1 VLIPLLVTG
10 VVGGFLSG
18 FFGVGGG
25 ILMVP
30 LLMLWAQFDQKRA
43 SATSLLAIV
52 PTSLV
57 GAITY
62 ASNHQVDVMVA
73 VFVAVG
79 AIIGAPFGSKLLRVL
94 PVAVV
99 HWTFI
104 TMMVIEAFRLLFVAD
119 QSHGTFELTFFTGAG
134 LIALGMLMGVA
145 SGMLGIGG
153 GVIAVPV
160 FMSVFGLAP
169 LLAKGTSLLAMVPT
183 AIAGTIP
190 NLRSGL
196 VVLKDGL
203 VVGVAAVAAS
213 FGGVA
218 LAFILPDQLSAQ
230 LFGVLLLGVAIQSA
244 VRGLKNRSVKK

>member
-1 VLIPLLVTG
+1 MILPLLITG

-25 ILMVP
+25 IIMVP
-30 LLMLWAQFDQKRA
+30 LLMMWAKFDQRRA

-57 GAITY
+57 GALTY
-62 ASNHQVDVMVA
+62 AANHQVDVLVA
-73 VFVAVG
+73 VFVSLGAIVG
-79 AIIGAPFGSKLLRVL
+79 APLGSKLLRVL
-94 PVAVV
+94 PIAVV

-104 TMMVIEAFRLLFVAD
+104 TMMVIEAIRLIFITEV
-119 QSHGTFELTFFTGAG
+119 SHGAFELTFVSGAG
-134 LIALGMLMGVA
+134 LIGLGLLMGVA

-183 AIAGTIP
+183 AISGTIP
-190 NLRSGL
+190 NLRAGL
-196 VVLKDGL
+196 VVLKEGAIVGL
-203 VVGVAAVAAS
+203 AAVAAS

-218 LAFILPDQLSAQ
+218 LAFLLPAQLSAQ
-230 LFGVLLLGVAIQSA
+230 LFGLLLLGVAIQSS
-244 VRGLKNRSVKK
+244 VRRLNRK

>member
-1 VLIPLLVTG
+1 MILPLLVTG

-25 ILMVP
+25 IIMVP
-30 LLMLWAQFDQKRA
+30 LLMMWAKFDQRRA

-62 ASNHQVDVMVA
+62 AANHQVDVLVA
-73 VFVAVG
+73 VFVSIGAIVG
-79 AIIGAPFGSKLLRVL
+79 APLGSRLLRVL
-94 PVAVV
+94 PIAVV

-104 TMMVIEAFRLLFVAD
+104 TMMVIEAIRLIFVTDSSIGA
-119 QSHGTFELTFFTGAG
+119 FELTFFSGAG
-134 LIALGMLMGVA
+134 LIGLGLLMGVA

-160 FMSVFGLAP
+160 FMSVFGLP
-169 LLAKGTSLLAMVPT
+169 GLLAKGTSLLAMVPT
-183 AIAGTIP
+183 AISGTIP

-196 VVLKDGL
+196 VVLKDG
-203 VVGVAAVAAS
+203 VIVGIAAVAAS

-218 LAFILPDQLSAQ
+218 VAFILPEQLSAQ
-230 LFGVLLLGVAIQSA
+230 LFGLLLLGVAIQSS
-244 VRGLKNRSVKK
+244 VRRLTRK

>member
-1 VLIPLLVTG
+1 MILPLLITG

-25 ILMVP
+25 IIMVP
-30 LLMLWAQFDQKRA
+30 LLMMWAKFDQRRA

-57 GAITY
+57 GALTY
-62 ASNHQVDVMVA
+62 AANHQVDVLVA
-73 VFVAVG
+73 VFVSLGAIVG
-79 AIIGAPFGSKLLRVL
+79 APLGSKLLRVL
-94 PVAVV
+94 PIAVV

-104 TMMVIEAFRLLFVAD
+104 IMMVIEAIRLIFITEV
-119 QSHGTFELTFFTGAG
+119 SHGAFELTFVSGAG
-134 LIALGMLMGVA
+134 LIGLGLLMGVA

-183 AIAGTIP
+183 AISGTIP
-190 NLRSGL
+190 NLRAGL
-196 VVLKDGL
+196 VVLKEGAI
-203 VVGVAAVAAS
+203 VGIAAVAAS

-218 LAFILPDQLSAQ
+218 LAFLLPAQLSAQ
-230 LFGVLLLGVAIQSA
+230 LFGFLLLGVAIQSS
-244 VRGLKNRSVKK
+244 VRRLNRK

>member
-1 VLIPLLVTG
+1 MILPLLITG

-25 ILMVP
+25 IIMVP
-30 LLMLWAQFDQKRA
+30 LLMMWAKFDQRRA

-57 GAITY
+57 GALTY
-62 ASNHQVDVMVA
+62 AANHQVDVLVA
-73 VFVAVG
+73 VFVSLGAIVG
-79 AIIGAPFGSKLLRVL
+79 APLGSKLLRVL
-94 PVAVV
+94 PIAVV

-104 TMMVIEAFRLLFVAD
+104 TMMVIEAIRLIFITEV
-119 QSHGTFELTFFTGAG
+119 SHGAFELTFVSGAG
-134 LIALGMLMGVA
+134 LIGLGLLMGVA

-160 FMSVFGLAP
+160 FMSVFGLTP

-183 AIAGTIP
+183 AISGTIP
-190 NLRSGL
+190 NLRAGL
-196 VVLKDGL
+196 VVLKEGAIVGL
-203 VVGVAAVAAS
+203 AAVAAS

-218 LAFILPDQLSAQ
+218 LAFLLPAQLSAQ
-230 LFGVLLLGVAIQSA
+230 LFGLLLLGVAIQSS
-244 VRGLKNRSVKK
+244 VRRLNRK

>member
-1 VLIPLLVTG
+1 
-10 VVGGFLSG
+10 
-18 FFGVGGG
+18 
-25 ILMVP
+25 MVP
-30 LLMLWAQFDQKRA
+30 LLMLWAKFDQKRA

-57 GAITY
+57 GALTY
-62 ASNHQVDVMVA
+62 ASNHQVDVVVA
-73 VFVAVG
+73 VFVSIG
-79 AIIGAPFGSKLLRVL
+79 AIVGAPFGSKLLRVL

-104 TMMVIEAFRLLFVAD
+104 TMMVIEAVRLLFVTD
-119 QSHGTFELTFFTGAG
+119 VSRGSFELTFLSGAG
-134 LIALGMLMGVA
+134 LIALGLLMGVA

-160 FMSVFGLAP
+160 FMSVFGIAP

-190 NLRSGL
+190 NLKAGL
-196 VVLKDGL
+196 VILKEG
-203 VVGVAAVAAS
+203 VIVGIAAVAAS

-218 LAFILPDQLSAQ
+218 VAFVLPDQLSAQ
-230 LFGVLLLGVAIQSA
+230 LFGLLLLGVAIQSA
-244 VRGLKNRSVKK
+244 VSGINKRSAQK

>member
-1 VLIPLLVTG
+1 
-10 VVGGFLSG
+10 
-18 FFGVGGG
+18 
-25 ILMVP
+25 MVP
-30 LLMLWAQFDQKRA
+30 LLMAWAKFDQKRA

-62 ASNHQVDVMVA
+62 AANHQVNVLVA
-73 VFVAVG
+73 VLVASG
-79 AIIGAPFGSKLLRVL
+79 AIIGAPFGSKLLQVL
-94 PVAVV
+94 PVAVI
-99 HWTFI
+99 HWSFI
-104 TMMVIEAFRLLFVAD
+104 TMMVIEAVRLLFVSE
-119 QSHGTFELTFFTGAG
+119 QTQGTFELTFFTGAG
-134 LIALGMLMGVA
+134 LIGLGLLMGLA

-160 FMSVFGLAP
+160 FMSFFGLAP

-190 NLRSGL
+190 NLRAGL
-196 VVLKDGL
+196 VVLRDG
-203 VVGVAAVAAS
+203 VIVGIAAVAAS

-230 LFGVLLLGVAIQSA
+230 LFGLLLLGVAIQSS
-244 VRGLKNRSVKK
+244 VRRLKKK

>member
-1 VLIPLLVTG
+1 MIPLLITG
-10 VVGGFLSG
+10 AVGGFLSG

-25 ILMVP
+25 IIMVP
-30 LLMLWAQFDQKRA
+30 LLMAWAKFDQKRA

-62 ASNHQVDVMVA
+62 ASKHQVDVLVA
-73 VFVAVG
+73 VLVAVG

-94 PVAVV
+94 PVAVI

-104 TMMVIEAFRLLFVAD
+104 TMMVIEAARLLFVTEET
-119 QSHGTFELTFFTGAG
+119 QGSFELTFLSGAG
-134 LIALGMLMGVA
+134 LIGLGLIMGVA

-160 FMSVFGLAP
+160 FMSFFGLAP

-190 NLRSGL
+190 NLRAGL
-196 VVLKDGL
+196 IVLKEG
-203 VVGVAAVAAS
+203 VIVGIAAVAAS

-218 LAFILPDQLSAQ
+218 LAFILPEQLSAQ
-230 LFGVLLLGVAIQSA
+230 LFGLLLLGVAIQSA
-244 VRGLKNRSVKK
+244 VRRMRTNNN

>member
-10 VVGGFLSG
+10 AVGGFLSG

-30 LLMLWAQFDQKRA
+30 LLMLWAKFDQKRA

-62 ASNHQVDVMVA
+62 ASNHQVDVVVA

-244 VRGLKNRSVKK
+244 VRGLKKK

>member
-1 VLIPLLVTG
+1 
-10 VVGGFLSG
+10 
-18 FFGVGGG
+18 
-25 ILMVP
+25 MVP
-30 LLMLWAQFDQKRA
+30 LLMMWPKFDQKRA

-57 GAITY
+57 GAMTY
-62 ASNHQVDVMVA
+62 ASNHQVDVLVA
-73 VFVAVG
+73 VFVAIG
-79 AIIGAPFGSKLLRVL
+79 AIVGAPFGSKLLRVL

-104 TMMVIEAFRLLFVAD
+104 SMMVIEAGRLLFVTD
-119 QSHGTFELTFFTGAG
+119 ETHGSFELTFLTGAG
-134 LIALGMLMGVA
+134 LIGLGLLMGVA

-190 NLRSGL
+190 NLRAGL
-196 VVLKDGL
+196 VVLKDGV
-203 VVGVAAVAAS
+203 VVGIAAVVAS

-230 LFGVLLLGVAIQSA
+230 LFGLLLLGVAIQSA
-244 VRGLKNRSVKK
+244 VRRLNKRAVKK

>member
-1 VLIPLLVTG
+1 MLIPLLVTG

-25 ILMVP
+25 IIMVP
-30 LLMLWAQFDQKRA
+30 LLMMWAKFDQKRA

-57 GAITY
+57 GAMTY
-62 ASNHQVDVMVA
+62 ASNHQVDVLVA
-73 VFVAVG
+73 VFVAIGAIVG
-79 AIIGAPFGSKLLRVL
+79 APLGSKLLRVL

-104 TMMVIEAFRLLFVAD
+104 TMMVIEAFRLLFVTD
-119 QSHGTFELTFFTGAG
+119 VTRGSFELTFFTGAG
-134 LIALGMLMGVA
+134 LIGLGLLMGVA

-160 FMSVFGLAP
+160 FMSVFGLVP

-190 NLRSGL
+190 NLRAGL
-196 VVLKDGL
+196 VVLKDG
-203 VVGVAAVAAS
+203 VIVGLAAVAAS

-230 LFGVLLLGVAIQSA
+230 LFGLLLLGVAIQSA
-244 VRGLKNRSVKK
+244 VRRLNKRAVKK

>member
-1 VLIPLLVTG
+1 MLIPLIVAG
-10 VVGGFLSG
+10 AVGGFLSG

-25 ILMVP
+25 IIMVP
-30 LLMLWAQFDQKRA
+30 LLMAWAKFDQKRA

-62 ASNHQVDVMVA
+62 ASNHQVDVLVA
-73 VFVAVG
+73 ALVAIG

-94 PVAVV
+94 PVAVI

-104 TMMVIEAFRLLFVAD
+104 TMMVIEAARLLFVTEET
-119 QSHGTFELTFFTGAG
+119 QGSFELTFISGAG
-134 LIALGMLMGVA
+134 LIVLGLVMGVA

-160 FMSVFGLAP
+160 FMSFFGLAP

-190 NLRSGL
+190 NLRAGL
-196 VVLKDGL
+196 VVLKDG
-203 VVGVAAVAAS
+203 VIVGIAAVAAS

-230 LFGVLLLGVAIQSA
+230 LFGLLLLGVAIQSA
-244 VRGLKNRSVKK
+244 VRRLKTK

>member
-1 VLIPLLVTG
+1 MILPILITG

-25 ILMVP
+25 IIMVP
-30 LLMLWAQFDQKRA
+30 LLMAWAKFDQKRA

-62 ASNHQVDVMVA
+62 ASNHQVDVLVA
-73 VFVAVG
+73 VLVAVG

-94 PVAVV
+94 PVAVI

-104 TMMVIEAFRLLFVAD
+104 TMMVIEAARLLFVTEET
-119 QSHGTFELTFFTGAG
+119 QGSFELTFLSGAG
-134 LIALGMLMGVA
+134 LIGLGLIMGVA

-160 FMSVFGLAP
+160 FMSFFGLAP

-190 NLRSGL
+190 NLRAGL
-196 VVLKDGL
+196 VVLTDG
-203 VVGVAAVAAS
+203 VIVGIAAVAAS

-230 LFGVLLLGVAIQSA
+230 LFGLLLLGVAIQSS
-244 VRGLKNRSVKK
+244 VRRLKKK

>member
-1 VLIPLLVTG
+1 MLIPLLVTG

-25 ILMVP
+25 IIMVP
-30 LLMLWAQFDQKRA
+30 LLMLWAKFDQKRA

-57 GAITY
+57 GSLTY
-62 ASNHQVDVMVA
+62 AAQSQVDVLVA
-73 VFVAVG
+73 VFVSIG
-79 AIIGAPFGSKLLRVL
+79 AIVGAPFGSKLLRVL

-99 HWTFI
+99 HWVFI
-104 TMMVIEAFRLLFVAD
+104 TMMVIEAARLLFVTD
-119 QSHGTFELTFFTGAG
+119 ETHGSFELTIASAVG
-134 LIALGMLMGVA
+134 LIGLGLLMGVA

-183 AIAGTIP
+183 AISGTIP
-190 NLRSGL
+190 NLKAGL
-196 VVLKDGL
+196 VVLKEGL
-203 VVGVAAVAAS
+203 IVGVAAVAAS

-218 LAFILPDQLSAQ
+218 VAFVLPDQLSAQ

-244 VRGLKNRSVKK
+244 VLRVKRK

>member
-1 VLIPLLVTG
+1 MILPLLITG

-25 ILMVP
+25 IIMVP
-30 LLMLWAQFDQKRA
+30 LLMMWAKFDQRRA
-43 SATSLLAIV
+43 SATSLLAII

-57 GAITY
+57 GALTY
-62 ASNHQVDVMVA
+62 AANHQVDVLVA
-73 VFVAVG
+73 VFVSLGAIVG
-79 AIIGAPFGSKLLRVL
+79 APLGSKLLRVL
-94 PVAVV
+94 PIAVV

-104 TMMVIEAFRLLFVAD
+104 TMMVIEAIRLIFITEV
-119 QSHGTFELTFFTGAG
+119 SHGAFELTFVSGAG
-134 LIALGMLMGVA
+134 LIGLGLLMGVA

-183 AIAGTIP
+183 AISGTIP
-190 NLRSGL
+190 NLRAGL
-196 VVLKDGL
+196 VVLKEGAIVGL
-203 VVGVAAVAAS
+203 AAVAAS

-218 LAFILPDQLSAQ
+218 LAFLLPAQLSAQ
-230 LFGVLLLGVAIQSA
+230 LFGLLLLGVAIQSS
-244 VRGLKNRSVKK
+244 VRRLNRK

>member
-1 VLIPLLVTG
+1 MLIPLLVTG

-25 ILMVP
+25 IIMVP
-30 LLMLWAQFDQKRA
+30 LLMVWAKFDQKRA

-62 ASNHQVDVMVA
+62 ASNHQVDVLVA
-73 VFVAVG
+73 VFVAIGAIVG
-79 AIIGAPFGSKLLRVL
+79 APLGSKLLRVL

-104 TMMVIEAFRLLFVAD
+104 TMMVIEAFRLLFVTD
-119 QSHGTFELTFFTGAG
+119 VTRGSFELTFFTGAG
-134 LIALGMLMGVA
+134 LIGLGLLMGVA

-160 FMSVFGLAP
+160 FMSFFGLAP

-190 NLRSGL
+190 NLRAGL
-196 VVLKDGL
+196 VVLKDG
-203 VVGVAAVAAS
+203 VIVGIAAVAAS

-230 LFGVLLLGVAIQSA
+230 LFGLLLLGVAIQSA
-244 VRGLKNRSVKK
+244 VRRLNKRAVKK

>member
-1 VLIPLLVTG
+1 MILPLLITG
-10 VVGGFLSG
+10 LVGGFLSG

-25 ILMVP
+25 IVMVP
-30 LLMLWAQFDQKRA
+30 LLMLWAKMDQRRA

-52 PTSLV
+52 PTSIV

-62 ASNHQVDVMVA
+62 GLNHQVDFLVA
-73 VFVAVG
+73 GFVALGAIVG
-79 AIIGAPFGSKLLRVL
+79 APLGARLLRVL
-94 PVAVV
+94 PIAVI

-104 TMMVIEAFRLLFVAD
+104 TMMVIEAVRLLFVA
-119 QSHGTFELTFFTGAG
+119 EVATGSYTPSVWGAFG
-134 LIALGMLMGVA
+134 LIGLGLLMGVA

-183 AIAGTIP
+183 AISGSIP
-190 NLRSGL
+190 NLRAHL

-203 VVGVAAVAAS
+203 TVGVAAVAAS

-218 LAFILPDQLSAQ
+218 VAFILPAHLSAQ
-230 LFGVLLLGVAIQSA
+230 LFGLLLLGVAMQSA
-244 VRGLKNRSVKK
+244 YRRMRTIKN

>member
-1 VLIPLLVTG
+1 VLIPLIITG

-25 ILMVP
+25 IIMVP
-30 LLMLWAQFDQKRA
+30 LLMAWAKFDQKRA

-62 ASNHQVDVMVA
+62 ASNHQVDVLVA
-73 VFVAVG
+73 VLVAMG

-94 PVAVV
+94 PVAVIQ
-99 HWTFI
+99 WTFI
-104 TMMVIEAFRLLFVAD
+104 TMMVIEAARLLFVTE
-119 QSHGTFELTFFTGAG
+119 QTQGSFELTFLSGAG
-134 LIALGMLMGVA
+134 LIGLGLLMGVA

-160 FMSVFGLAP
+160 FMSFFGLAP

-183 AIAGTIP
+183 AIAATIP
-190 NLRSGL
+190 NLRAGL
-196 VVLKDGL
+196 VVLTDG
-203 VVGVAAVAAS
+203 VIVGLAAVAAS

-230 LFGVLLLGVAIQSA
+230 LFGLLLLGVAIQSS
-244 VRGLKNRSVKK
+244 VRRLKTK

>member
-1 VLIPLLVTG
+1 MLIPLLVTG

-30 LLMLWAQFDQKRA
+30 LLMLWAKFDQKRA

-62 ASNHQVDVMVA
+62 ASNHQVDVVVA

-99 HWTFI
+99 QWTFI
-104 TMMVIEAFRLLFVAD
+104 TMMVFEAFRLLFVAD
-119 QSHGTFELTFFTGAG
+119 QSHGTFELTFLSGAG
-134 LIALGMLMGVA
+134 LIALGILMGVA

-244 VRGLKNRSVKK
+244 VRGLKKK

>member
-1 VLIPLLVTG
+1 MLIPLLVTG
-10 VVGGFLSG
+10 AVGGFLSG

-30 LLMLWAQFDQKRA
+30 LLMLWAKFDQKRA

-62 ASNHQVDVMVA
+62 ASNHQVDVVVA

-244 VRGLKNRSVKK
+244 VRGLKKK

>member
-25 ILMVP
+25 IIMVP
-30 LLMLWAQFDQKRA
+30 LLMLWAKFDQKRA

-57 GAITY
+57 GSLTY
-62 ASNHQVDVMVA
+62 AAQSQVDVLVA
-73 VFVAVG
+73 VFVSIG
-79 AIIGAPFGSKLLRVL
+79 AIVGAPFGSKLLRVL

-99 HWTFI
+99 HWVFI
-104 TMMVIEAFRLLFVAD
+104 TMMVIEAARLLFVTD
-119 QSHGTFELTFFTGAG
+119 ETHGSFELTIASAVG
-134 LIALGMLMGVA
+134 LIGLGLLMGVA

-183 AIAGTIP
+183 AISGTIP
-190 NLRSGL
+190 NLKAGL
-196 VVLKDGL
+196 VVLKEGL
-203 VVGVAAVAAS
+203 IVGVAAVAAS

-218 LAFILPDQLSAQ
+218 VAFVLPDQLSAQ

-244 VRGLKNRSVKK
+244 VLRVKRK

>member
-1 VLIPLLVTG
+1 MLIPLLVTG

-25 ILMVP
+25 IIMVP
-30 LLMLWAQFDQKRA
+30 LLMVWAKFDQKRA

-57 GAITY
+57 GAATY
-62 ASNHQVDVMVA
+62 AANNQVDVVA
-73 VFVAVG
+73 ALFVTLGAIVG
-79 AIIGAPFGSKLLRVL
+79 APLGSKLLRVL

-104 TMMVIEAFRLLFVAD
+104 TMMVIEAFRLLFVTD
-119 QSHGTFELTFFTGAG
+119 NTHGSFELTFFTAVG
-134 LIALGMLMGVA
+134 LVGLGLLMGIA

-190 NLRSGL
+190 NLRAGL

-203 VVGVAAVAAS
+203 IVGIAAVAAS

-230 LFGVLLLGVAIQSA
+230 LFGLLLLGVAIQSA
-244 VRGLKNRSVKK
+244 VRRVKK

>member
-1 VLIPLLVTG
+1 MILPLLVTG

-25 ILMVP
+25 IIMVP
-30 LLMLWAQFDQKRA
+30 LLMMWAKFDQRRA

-62 ASNHQVDVMVA
+62 AANHQVDVLVA
-73 VFVAVG
+73 VFVSIGAIVG
-79 AIIGAPFGSKLLRVL
+79 APLGSRLLRVL
-94 PVAVV
+94 PIAVV
-99 HWTFI
+99 HWTFV
-104 TMMVIEAFRLLFVAD
+104 TMMVIEAIRLIFVTD
-119 QSHGTFELTFFTGAG
+119 SSHGAFELTFVSGAG
-134 LIALGMLMGVA
+134 LIGLGLLMGVA

-196 VVLKDGL
+196 VVLKDG
-203 VVGVAAVAAS
+203 VIVGLAAVAAS

-218 LAFILPDQLSAQ
+218 VAFILPEQLSAQ
-230 LFGVLLLGVAIQSA
+230 LFGLLLLGVAIQSS
-244 VRGLKNRSVKK
+244 VRRLTRK

>member
-1 VLIPLLVTG
+1 VLIPLLITG
-10 VVGGFLSG
+10 AVGGFLSG

-25 ILMVP
+25 IIMVP
-30 LLMLWAQFDQKRA
+30 LLMLWAKFDQKRA

-62 ASNHQVDVMVA
+62 ASNHQVDVLVA
-73 VFVAVG
+73 VFVSIG
-79 AIIGAPFGSKLLRVL
+79 AIAGAPFGSKLLRVL

-99 HWTFI
+99 HWIFI
-104 TMMVIEAFRLLFVAD
+104 TMMVIEAARLLFVTD
-119 QSHGTFELTFFTGAG
+119 VSHGSFELTVLSAIG
-134 LIALGMLMGVA
+134 LIGLGLLMGLA

-183 AIAGTIP
+183 AISGTIP
-190 NLRSGL
+190 NLKAGL
-196 VVLKDGL
+196 VVLTEGL
-203 VVGVAAVAAS
+203 IVGVAAVAAS

-218 LAFILPDQLSAQ
+218 LAFVLPDQLSAQ

-244 VRGLKNRSVKK
+244 VRRVKKK

>member
-1 VLIPLLVTG
+1 MLIPLLVTG

-25 ILMVP
+25 IIMVP
-30 LLMLWAQFDQKRA
+30 LLMLWAKFDQKRA

-57 GAITY
+57 GSLTY
-62 ASNHQVDVMVA
+62 AAQSQVDVLVA
-73 VFVAVG
+73 VFVSIG
-79 AIIGAPFGSKLLRVL
+79 AIVGAPFGSKLLRVL

-99 HWTFI
+99 HWVFI
-104 TMMVIEAFRLLFVAD
+104 TMMVIEAARLLLVTD
-119 QSHGTFELTFFTGAG
+119 ETHGSFELTIASAVG
-134 LIALGMLMGVA
+134 LIGLGLLMGVA

-183 AIAGTIP
+183 AISGTIP
-190 NLRSGL
+190 NLKAGL
-196 VVLKDGL
+196 VVLKEGL
-203 VVGVAAVAAS
+203 IVGVAAVAAS

-218 LAFILPDQLSAQ
+218 VAFVLPDQLSAQ

-244 VRGLKNRSVKK
+244 VLRVKRK

>member
-1 VLIPLLVTG
+1 MLIPLLVTG
-10 VVGGFLSG
+10 AVGGFLSG

-25 ILMVP
+25 IIMVP
-30 LLMLWAQFDQKRA
+30 LLMLWAKFDQKRA

-57 GAITY
+57 GALTY
-62 ASNHQVDVMVA
+62 AANSQVDVLVA
-73 VFVAVG
+73 IFVSIGAIVG
-79 AIIGAPFGSKLLRVL
+79 APLGSKLLRVL

-99 HWTFI
+99 HWVFI
-104 TMMVIEAFRLLFVAD
+104 TMMVIEAARLLFVTD
-119 QSHGTFELTFFTGAG
+119 ETHGSFELTIASAVG
-134 LIALGMLMGVA
+134 LIGLGLLMGVA

-183 AIAGTIP
+183 AISGTIP
-190 NLRSGL
+190 NLKAGL
-196 VVLKDGL
+196 VVLKEGL
-203 VVGVAAVAAS
+203 IVGVAAVAAS

-218 LAFILPDQLSAQ
+218 VAFVLPDQLSAQ

-244 VRGLKNRSVKK
+244 VRRVKRK

>member
-1 VLIPLLVTG
+1 MILPLLITG

-25 ILMVP
+25 IIMVP
-30 LLMLWAQFDQKRA
+30 LLMMWAKFDQRRA

-52 PTSLV
+52 PTSFV
-57 GAITY
+57 GALTY
-62 ASNHQVDVMVA
+62 AANHQVDVLVA
-73 VFVAVG
+73 VFVSLGAIVG
-79 AIIGAPFGSKLLRVL
+79 APLGSKLLRVL
-94 PVAVV
+94 PIAVV

-104 TMMVIEAFRLLFVAD
+104 TMMVIEAIRLIFITEV
-119 QSHGTFELTFFTGAG
+119 SHGAFELTFVSGAG
-134 LIALGMLMGVA
+134 LIGLGLLMGVA

-183 AIAGTIP
+183 AISGTIP
-190 NLRSGL
+190 NLRAGL
-196 VVLKDGL
+196 VVLKEGAIVGL
-203 VVGVAAVAAS
+203 AAVAAS

-218 LAFILPDQLSAQ
+218 LAFLLPAQLSAQ
-230 LFGVLLLGVAIQSA
+230 LFGLLLLGVAIQSS
-244 VRGLKNRSVKK
+244 VRRLNRK